1 MRNCDG
7 ESSEYREGHISKL
20 GLRQVGVRCDFCAES
35 GNLLR
40 TLFYSLAASGGWQ
53 EPENP
58 HTQRVSEGEG
68 HP

>member
-1 MRNCDG
+1 MIVRVVN
-7 ESSEYREGHISKL
+7 RECHISKL
-20 GLRQVGVRCDFCAES
+20 GLRQVDIRGDFYVES

-58 HTQRVSEGEG
+58 HTQRVSEGVG
-68 HP
+68 HA

>member
-1 MRNCDG
+1 M
-7 ESSEYREGHISKL
+7 
-20 GLRQVGVRCDFCAES
+20 GVRCDFCVES